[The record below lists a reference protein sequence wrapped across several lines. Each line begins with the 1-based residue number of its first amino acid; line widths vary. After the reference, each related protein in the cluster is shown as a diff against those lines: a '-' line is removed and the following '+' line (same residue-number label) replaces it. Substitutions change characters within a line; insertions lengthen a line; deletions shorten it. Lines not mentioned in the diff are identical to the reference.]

1 VRELPFFRQFFS
13 VQGQAKDRS
22 GSSFHPS
29 QWAFPDRHVLIS
41 LYPRRTQTILDPAS
55 PFPESSPAGP
65 LLNQVLNSLL
75 NDFQHWFERGL
86 DLVAHCPVSVMPVAE
101 QHHLHHLLSQALRE
115 LAAARALR
123 SAMTETLALD
133 MQAMA
138 PWHRLVMRV
147 WALSAAIR
155 AAGVTLPPERALPP
169 SIPPAP
175 PG

>member
-1 VRELPFFRQFFS
+1 
-13 VQGQAKDRS
+13 
-22 GSSFHPS
+22 
-29 QWAFPDRHVLIS
+29 
-41 LYPRRTQTILDPAS
+41 
-55 PFPESSPAGP
+55 
-65 LLNQVLNSLL
+65 
-75 NDFQHWFERGL
+75 
-86 DLVAHCPVSVMPVAE
+86 VAE